1 MMRLKTRIVLV
12 GMLTRLVVMSLLVG
26 DVDGGSGAL
35 SGSSFA
41 AVANNLSLLPLLQAV
56 DRVIAAVANIL
67 SLLPLLQAVDRV
79 IAAVANN
86 LSLLGGRARVSM
98 NSITVAACSLKRLR
112 TSSCVKA

>member
-56 DRVIAAVANIL
+56 DRVIAAVAN
-67 SLLPLLQAVDRV
+67 
-79 IAAVANN
+79 N

>member
-35 SGSSFA
+35 SGSSF
-41 AVANNLSLLPLLQAV
+41 
-56 DRVIAAVANIL
+56 AAVANIL

-112 TSSCVKA
+112 LVSRLDL

>member
-56 DRVIAAVANIL
+56 DRVAHRYFQ
-67 SLLPLLQAVDRV
+67 LLLH
-79 IAAVANN
+79 
-86 LSLLGGRARVSM
+86 
-98 NSITVAACSLKRLR
+98 NSGSNSTRLP
-112 TSSCVKA
+112 